1 MVHEVTKLFAEAFV
15 IALAIFVSGL
25 FLGLMLDTWRSD
37 EVRANLADIEA
48 EWADI
53 TQFSQVLGDK
63 NLCTFALDELLQFN
77 ERIYEEG
84 KKIEEYEAANKLT
97 SSIVSQKRRY
107 IALKTHFLLLIE
119 RLKRECNFDYHI
131 VIHLYKRYN
140 TSKADLAMDRATS
153 EALLATKYACGR
165 SVILVPLQV
174 DLNLMTVDYIVHR
187 YNVTRFPAVIIDGNV
202 VAEGRV
208 VSREELRRILGC

>member
-53 TQFSQVLGDK
+53 MQFSQIIGEK
-63 NLCTFALDELLQFN
+63 NLCTFALNELLQFN
-77 ERIYEEG
+77 DRIYEEG
-84 KKIEEYEAANKLT
+84 RKIEEYEAANKLT

-107 IALKTHFLLLIE
+107 IALKTQFLLLIE
-119 RLKRECNFDYHI
+119 RLKRDCNFDYHI

-140 TSKADLAMDRATS
+140 TSKADLAVDRATS

-165 SVILVPLQV
+165 SMILVPLQV
-174 DLNLMTVDYIVHR
+174 DLNLMTVDYIVHM
-187 YNVTRFPAVIIDGNV
+187 YNVTRFPAVIVDGNV
-202 VAEGRV
+202 IGEGRV
-208 VSREELRRILGC
+208 ISREELRRILGC

>member
-15 IALAIFVSGL
+15 ITLAIFVSGL

-53 TQFSQVLGDK
+53 TQFSQVIGDK

-107 IALKTHFLLLIE
+107 IALKTQFLLLIE

-174 DLNLMTVDYIVHR
+174 DLNLMTVDYIVHM

-202 VAEGRV
+202 IAEGRV
-208 VSREELRRILGC
+208 VSREELERLLGC